1 MMLLSGLDAVYP
13 TAASPVDVAV
23 GTVSVAV
30 SASTAATDGPSAHDR
45 HTSAV
50 AGDTYTW
57 Q

>member
-1 MMLLSGLDAVYP
+1 MMLLSVPDAVYP

-23 GTVSVAV
+23 GTVSTAV
-30 SASTAATDGPSAHDR
+30 TDAPSADYR

-50 AGDTYTW
+50 AGDTCTW